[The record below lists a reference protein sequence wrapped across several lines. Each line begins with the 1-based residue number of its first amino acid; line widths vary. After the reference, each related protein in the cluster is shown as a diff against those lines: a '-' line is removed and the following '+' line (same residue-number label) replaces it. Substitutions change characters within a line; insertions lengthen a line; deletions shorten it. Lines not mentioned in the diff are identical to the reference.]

1 VVTKKRLNTYMK
13 LWRKKID
20 EVLGMGRWKEVRDI
34 HSEFVKKGSSE
45 EMEGLLKKAIEIT
58 NKLDGLDK
66 LHAEIYIKN
75 MRATLARWKV
85 QEKAE
90 MG

>member
-1 VVTKKRLNTYMK
+1 MK
-13 LWRKKID
+13 LGRKKTD
-20 EVLGMGRWKEVRDI
+20 EVLGMGRWKEVRDLQ
-34 HSEFVKKGSSE
+34 SRFVMKRSSE
-45 EMEGLLKKAIEIT
+45 EMEELLKKAIEIT

-66 LHAEIYIKN
+66 LHAEVYIKS